1 MLFDFSISMLE
12 CSFSFSCFFFIMLVW
27 ADMGTFGD
35 ALIGAG
41 LLSGLTIA
49 ETRSV
54 WLYSLFILGTSLLE
68 LSLTS
73 SGVLSEDS
81 ILCIITILS
90 PRVLVVGKLLEARLL
105 NEWTSFSL
113 LSFCFKLTKPESIFV

>member
-1 MLFDFSISMLE
+1 
-12 CSFSFSCFFFIMLVW
+12 MLVW

-54 WLYSLFILGTSLLE
+54 WL
-68 LSLTS
+68 
-73 SGVLSEDS
+73 
-81 ILCIITILS
+81 
-90 PRVLVVGKLLEARLL
+90 
-105 NEWTSFSL
+105 
-113 LSFCFKLTKPESIFV
+113 